1 MPSGAVHYYTI
12 MYDRILVPTD
22 GSDGIEPMI
31 EHGLELAAVHDATV
45 HGLYV
50 LDTATMSR
58 MPMDTSWEA
67 VSNMLREEAEQ
78 ALARIE
84 EMAGEKVV
92 VETEIVEGAPSREI
106 VARAEDADVD
116 LIVMG
121 THGRGGL
128 DRLLLGSVAERAIRS
143 APVPVLTYRVG
154 EPPEVRSP
162 DE

>member
-1 MPSGAVHYYTI
+1 

-22 GSDGIEPMI
+22 GSEGIDAVI
-31 EHGLELAAVHDATV
+31 EHALELAAVHNGTV

-67 VSNMLREEAEQ
+67 VSGMLREEGEQ
-78 ALARIE
+78 ALAQI
-84 EMAGEKVV
+84 GELSDGDVP
-92 VETEIVEGAPSREI
+92 VETEMTEGAPSREI
-106 VARAEDADVD
+106 VARAESPDVD
-116 LIVMG
+116 VIVMG

-128 DRLLLGSVAERAIRS
+128 DRLLLGSVAERVVRS

-154 EPPEVRSP
+154 EPPAVSSP

>member
-1 MPSGAVHYYTI
+1 

-22 GSDGIEPMI
+22 GSDGIEPVI
-31 EHGLELAAVHDATV
+31 EHALELAAVHNATV

-67 VSNMLREEAEQ
+67 VSGMLREEAEQ

-84 EMAGEKVV
+84 ELAGGNVT
-92 VETEIVEGAPSREI
+92 VETELVEGAPSREI
-106 VARAEDADVD
+106 VAHAETAGID

-128 DRLLLGSVAERAIRS
+128 NRLLLGSVAERVIRS

-162 DE
+162 EE

>member
-1 MPSGAVHYYTI
+1 

-22 GSDGIEPMI
+22 GSDGIEPVI
-31 EHGLELAAVHDATV
+31 EHALELAAVHNATV

-67 VSNMLREEAEQ
+67 VSGMLREEAEQ
-78 ALARIE
+78 ALTEIE
-84 EMAGEKVV
+84 ELAGEAVT
-92 VETEIVEGAPSREI
+92 VETTLVEGAPSREI
-106 VARAEDADVD
+106 VARAENAAVD

-128 DRLLLGSVAERAIRS
+128 NRLLLGSVAERVIRS

-162 DE
+162 EE

>member
-1 MPSGAVHYYTI
+1 

-22 GSDGIEPMI
+22 GSDGIEPVI
-31 EHGLELAAVHDATV
+31 EHALELARVHDATV

-67 VSNMLREEAEQ
+67 VSDMLREEAERALTQ
-78 ALARIE
+78 VEALAGDTVI
-84 EMAGEKVV
+84 
-92 VETEIVEGAPSREI
+92 VETEMTEGAPSRQI
-106 VARAEDADVD
+106 VDRARDADVD

-128 DRLLLGSVAERAIRS
+128 NRLLLGSVAERVIRS
-143 APVPVLTYRVG
+143 ASVPVLTYRVG

-162 DE
+162 EE